1 MAGEKASKRRSSAV
15 HRDMA
20 YDEKLR
26 VLDEE
31 LVSFHQ
37 YCQQAGFTP
46 EEMAVICAPLVDSV
60 RAAKLRSAAKTGA
73 CMLVAVGLIALL
85 ASSTTASPSL
95 HFTALGRLV
104 MIKVGVYGSSL
115 PSSRVLPF
123 WDWTSIFYESCL
135 VANPFF
141 GAPSFAEEDCVVSSV
156 DHFSWIFDEK
166 KRRLLISINIFLTAI
181 FFAKACESLKHV
193 DRLSDVSYE
202 HLLDNY
208 LSRDAPA
215 IVVDAMEA
223 WPVMTTDHFYFDNV
237 TQIYLED
244 DKLIDTVPCILTSNL
259 RTGSSDLH
267 AFLKRIRNPSVEKW
281 FVHWQNCDIHAVKA
295 LRRMYQRPYFLSNS
309 VDPDSGLIMLAQIR
323 GSTSFRLTPHKACNT
338 SCSELTGSLHEGE
351 MLVFTNFIWSF
362 EYYPG
367 RSLDNVAILTE
378 TVWDEKIV

>member
-104 MIKVGVYGSSL
+104 MIKV
-115 PSSRVLPF
+115 LPF

-141 GAPSFAEEDCVVSSV
+141 GAPSFAEEDCV
-156 DHFSWIFDEK
+156 
-166 KRRLLISINIFLTAI
+166 
-181 FFAKACESLKHV
+181 ACESLKHV

-309 VDPDSGLIMLAQIR
+309 VSPAHFNWVLMSSNYNTSVYKKVDPDSGLIMLAQIR